1 MARLVHS
8 PRIFIESKL
17 PEKQKHL
24 RALQFL
30 RKHLDKDPITAA
42 RIWKLEKPNTLQR
55 AWKRERQRIELGKEL
70 KQRGGHNRI
79 LSLEQHKALI
89 RYAARHCLNRGR
101 GATKQ
106 MMYNCAMWFRVKEG
120 KEAPSWKWF

>member
-17 PEKQKHL
+17 PEKQKRL

-30 RKHLDKDPITAA
+30 RKHPDEDPIIAA

-70 KQRGGHNRI
+70 KHRGGHNRI
-79 LSLEQHKALI
+79 LSPEQHKALI
-89 RYAARHCLNRGR
+89 RYAAGHCLNGGR

-106 MMYNCAMWFRVKEG
+106 MMYNCAM
-120 KEAPSWKWF
+120 